1 MKEKINELIK
11 DSIEKFN
18 VYVDDAF
25 VDTEENKKRLNFCNY
40 YKKQK
45 ETSKVIALSQ
55 LYVIIQT
62 ERSGKDKTH
71 SYYII
76 KEVPDEG
83 KSK

>member
-18 VYVDDAF
+18 VYVNDAF
-25 VDTEENKKRLNFCNY
+25 VDTEENKKRLNFYNY

-55 LYVIIQT
+55 LYVIIHT
-62 ERSGKDKTH
+62 ERSGKEVSH

-76 KEVPDEG
+76 WRCL
-83 KSK
+83 